1 MNLINEL
8 WNKLFGKNKSEKK
21 IKEKFNDPVN
31 ELFQPS
37 LKDEYI
43 SLGSWNTYSYFNSEK
58 FENKIYDKEEPDYTI
73 IGLEKKELKTLKNLC
88 GTIETHI
95 SYWGNSLS
103 PQVSVDLEIMKDSKN
118 ILKLVSHIKE
128 QI

>member
-1 MNLINEL
+1 MKLID
-8 WNKLFGKNKSEKK
+8 KLLSKFTNRRK
-21 IKEKFNDPVN
+21 IEEKFNDPVN
-31 ELFQPS
+31 ELFQSS
-37 LKDEYI
+37 LKEEYI
-43 SLGSWNTYSYFNSEK
+43 SLGSWNTYSYFDSEK
-58 FENKIYDKEEPDYTI
+58 FENKISDNQESDYTI

-118 ILKLVSHIKE
+118 ILKLINHMRE
-128 QI
+128 QING